1 MLQVSEIAKQQ
12 GDHSVSGDLLER
24 ALFSFGRSVHSSF
37 AAALSEGKARLDFGR
52 PENREFWL
60 AAWRY
65 ISNIGQRGT
74 WRTAYEWAKLL
85 LSLSPDNDPYRVS
98 WILDQLALRGGQEDH
113 LLKLGKCTYYQTKW
127 KNHPNIEFSSALA
140 EYKAKEAAKC
150 RLSLAKAVKK
160 YPWIV
165 ARLFKELNIEP
176 IPKSVWGKEPRSKRE
191 KLECEIYV
199 LGAKDLW
206 SNPDATSLLVEVTGS
221 VTVDDIPPVK
231 NGDMT
236 IDEARHVFL
245 TGIPAL
251 FSLMPRSFTNAS
263 ISSSDPFP
271 PTQNKVSYSF
281 DPLANSETSQNSGRP
296 LQFDILPDL
305 PPDTE
310 PPNST
315 PRSADQQEEDMQELR
330 GLQNFFSR
338 VIPQIAPSSTNQGTD
353 QESRTSIQQ
362 QIFNYVR
369 TETGPSPAILA
380 ARGMRLIQLLR
391 RTLGRDPR
399 AGELLPNTGD
409 PLPANEAPNDI
420 SFSPPPDSTESPSS
434 NASLEDEEQQHS
446 SLVPEP
452 YDDDRNQR
460 WLAGQGMLRLRDFA
474 TAHGTDEAAWTGDS
488 DVANEGRQLVT
499 EYARRVLRLQR
510 DQTRRFILDYVLR
523 QGTSVEVRELVV
535 RHVTLLGG

>member
-1 MLQVSEIAKQQ
+1 M
-12 GDHSVSGDLLER
+12 
-24 ALFSFGRSVHSSF
+24 
-37 AAALSEGKARLDFGR
+37 DFGR

-65 ISNIGQRGT
+65 ISNVGQRGT

-98 WILDQLALRGGQEDH
+98 LILDQLALRGGQEDH
-113 LLKLGKCTYYQTKW
+113 LLKLRKSLYYQTRW
-127 KNHPNIEFSSALA
+127 KNHPNIDFSSALA

-165 ARLFKELNIEP
+165 ARLFNELNIEP
-176 IPKSVWGKEPRSKRE
+176 IPKSVWGKEPRSNRE

-206 SNPDATSLLVEVTGS
+206 SNPDATSFLVEVTGS

-281 DPLANSETSQNSGRP
+281 DPPTSSETSRSYGR

-310 PPNST
+310 PRDST
-315 PRSADQQEEDMQELR
+315 PRSAGQQEEDMQEL
-330 GLQNFFSR
+330 
-338 VIPQIAPSSTNQGTD
+338 
-353 QESRTSIQQ
+353 
-362 QIFNYVR
+362 
-369 TETGPSPAILA
+369 LA
-380 ARGMRLIQLLR
+380 
-391 RTLGRDPR
+391 
-399 AGELLPNTGD
+399 NTGD
-409 PLPANEAPNDI
+409 PLPDNEAPNDI

-434 NASLEDEEQQHS
+434 NASPEDEEQRHS
-446 SLVPEP
+446 SIVPEP

-460 WLAGQGMLRLRDFA
+460 WLAGQGMLRLRDFT